1 MVGTQH
7 KFVTD
12 SGWALAVPKT
22 CKHPEVVWDIVR
34 SWALDPAAM
43 RAWAGITGALPA
55 LKVNGTPEAVASIPA
70 FARAQPLFELGVFR
84 GFVPAEAVDAA
95 NGAVLSNFF
104 AAVRGTKTV
113 PEALKAMEET
123 ANAVVAQYK

>member
-1 MVGTQH
+1 VGSQH

-34 SWALDPAAM
+34 SWALDPAAIK
-43 RAWAGITGALPA
+43 AWAQVTGALPA
-55 LKVNGTPEAVASIPA
+55 LKVNGTPAAVAATPA
-70 FARAQPLFELGVFR
+70 VARAQPLFELGSFR
-84 GFVPAEAVDAA
+84 GYVPAEAIDVV
-95 NGAVLSNFF
+95 NGSVVNNFF
-104 AAVRGTKTV
+104 AAVKGMKTV

-123 ANAVVAQYK
+123 ANAAIAQYR